1 MAMASLTIYPVTTT
15 VFITHFLRNCQ
26 RLERRLRG
34 AFHRGLSVC
43 ACLIALCVVLPA
55 AHAESPVS
63 LQAFKMERQDG
74 AVYVSG
80 DWQFDI
86 PSPVEDALLKGITL
100 YFVTEV
106 AIRQE
111 RWYFY
116 SQRVASVERHV
127 RVFYQ
132 PLTRR
137 WRVSVSPKPFNSS
150 GLGMSLGQ
158 SYDTAEE
165 AMNAVRRITPWRI
178 ASLADVNLDA
188 KPSISISFKLDLTQ
202 LPRPLQIGA
211 ANHSEWDFS
220 FNKTQ
225 RLELAP

>member
-1 MAMASLTIYPVTTT
+1 MASLTIYRVTTT
-15 VFITHFLRNCQ
+15 AFITHFLKNCQ
-26 RLERRLRG
+26 RLESRLWG
-34 AFHRGLSVC
+34 AFHRGLSLYVC
-43 ACLIALCVVLPA
+43 LVALFGVALPV
-55 AHAESPVS
+55 AHAETPVTLQS
-63 LQAFKMERQDG
+63 LKLERQDG
-74 AVYVSG
+74 SIYLSG
-80 DWQFDI
+80 DWQFEM
-86 PSPVEDALLKGITL
+86 PSTIEDALLKGITL

-106 AIRQE
+106 SIRQE

-116 SQRVASVERHV
+116 SQRVANAERHV

-137 WRVSVSPKPFNSS
+137 WRVNVSPKPFSSS

-178 ASLADVNLDA
+178 ASLADVSMDA